1 MAKPH
6 PLISI
11 IAAMSE
17 NQVIGHDND
26 LPWRLPADLAH
37 FKSLTLGKPIIM
49 GRRTWESLPGL
60 LPRRRHIV
68 VTADKDYHAE
78 GCAVVHSI
86 EQALTASGGAP
97 EVMIVGGAAL
107 YAQMLPRADRM
118 YLTLVHARLEGDTF
132 FPRYEAAE
140 WRELAREEHQP
151 DQANCYAYSFVTLER
166 QGNRRATP

>member
-49 GRRTWESLPGL
+49 GVRGDAAELLQRADAGLACQPESPQGIADAVEQLFSLP
-60 LPRRRHIV
+60 
-68 VTADKDYHAE
+68 
-78 GCAVVHSI
+78 
-86 EQALTASGGAP
+86 
-97 EVMIVGGAAL
+97 
-107 YAQMLPRADRM
+107 
-118 YLTLVHARLEGDTF
+118 
-132 FPRYEAAE
+132 AAE
-140 WRELAREEHQP
+140 RQRLGRNGREFYQSELSLRIGAGRFIRVFE
-151 DQANCYAYSFVTLER
+151 DVLK
-166 QGNRRATP
+166 